1 MNRIAETHIEEI
13 RSLTDIVDIVSD
25 YVRLKK
31 RGTNFIG
38 LCPFHTEK
46 TPSFNVNP
54 GMGIFKCFGCG
65 EGGDVFH
72 FLERVEGLSFPESV
86 RLLAERA
93 GVQLPEEEEPD
104 EDASE
109 REAGYH
115 ALRFAARFYHDNLT
129 KGDESGEARAY
140 LKQRGFDAQSIK
152 KFGIGCAPDSWDAL
166 LTAGEKNNIAPETLA
181 FAGLVVPRR
190 DGSGWYDRYRHRLMF
205 PIFSHVGKV
214 IGFGG
219 RILREDDTPKYI
231 NSPETKI
238 YSKSRVLYG
247 LYHGKNA
254 MRHRGEAVLVEGYT
268 DVVSL
273 YQAGVQ
279 HVVASSGTA
288 LTEDQVS
295 LLGRYVKTIVL
306 LYDADAAGQRAALR
320 AIDLILA
327 AGQIPYAVQLPD
339 GEDPDSFVK
348 THGGGAFDAFLKKH
362 RQDFIDFML
371 SQAKQSGDMD
381 APEGQAS
388 VQRTILGSLAKI
400 DDPLVR
406 ESYLRVAAGKI
417 GLPEMQLRPLLA
429 EMMKRG
435 QAASKRKERLAR
447 TTEEGPAHG
456 SDPGSVGTSIARGAK
471 NERENA
477 RRDNHTEVHTEH
489 AHAVDRK
496 PTPPE
501 KFLHFLMLDG
511 GVPIVEYVM
520 GHLAVEEFTE
530 GPSRDLA
537 AELVRQY
544 AADTFDR
551 RSILGGEAGEG
562 VQRLAAEVLTQS
574 SEPSM
579 NWERRRNISVPKLS
593 DGAQD
598 AAGSAMAL
606 LRLRH
611 VNTKLD
617 HLQKEMYRVQQAGGE
632 LNSFLQKQAELLA
645 YRRAVENRE
654 FLRPL

>member
-1 MNRIAETHIEEI
+1 M
-13 RSLTDIVDIVSD
+13 TDIVDVVSD

-72 FLERVEGLSFPESV
+72 FMERVEGLSFPETV

-93 GVQLPEEEEPD
+93 GVQLPEEEGPD

-109 REAGYH
+109 KEAAYH
-115 ALRFAARFYHDNLT
+115 ALRFAARFFHDNLT
-129 KGDESGEARAY
+129 RGEAGGVARAY
-140 LKQRGFDAQSIK
+140 LKQRGYDAASIR
-152 KFGIGCAPDSWDAL
+152 KFGVGYAPDSWDAL
-166 LTAGEKNNIAPETLA
+166 LLAAEKQKIGPDVLA
-181 FAGLVVPRR
+181 YAGLVVPRR
-190 DGSGWYDRYRHRLMF
+190 EGNGWYDRYRHRLMF

-214 IGFGG
+214 LGFGG

-254 MRHRGEAVLVEGYT
+254 MRHREEAVLVEGYT
-268 DVVSL
+268 DVMSL

-288 LTEDQVS
+288 LTVDQVA

-306 LYDADAAGQRAALR
+306 LYDADAAGQRAGLR

-327 AGQIPYAVQLPD
+327 AGLIPYAVQLPD
-339 GEDPDSFVK
+339 GEDPDSFVRTK
-348 THGGGAFDAFLKKH
+348 GGPAFDAYLREH
-362 RQDFIDFML
+362 RQDFVDFML
-371 SQAKQSGDMD
+371 AQAHKSGEMD
-381 APEGQAS
+381 APEGQAA
-388 VQRTILGSLAKI
+388 VQRAILESLSQI

-406 ESYLRVAAGKI
+406 ESYLRVAAGKM
-417 GLPEMQLRPLLA
+417 GLPDVQLRPLLTG
-429 EMMKRG
+429 MM
-435 QAASKRKERLAR
+435 
-447 TTEEGPAHG
+447 
-456 SDPGSVGTSIARGAK
+456 
-471 NERENA
+471 
-477 RRDNHTEVHTEH
+477 RR
-489 AHAVDRK
+489 RK
-496 PTPPE
+496 PTSSASADRQHGAPAPEASPLSAPAAESAPVDNQDISEPHAEPMPPE
-501 KFLHFLMLDG
+501 KFLHYLMLDG
-511 GVPIVEYVM
+511 GLPIVEYVM
-520 GHLAVEEFTE
+520 GHMAVEEFTE
-530 GPSRDLA
+530 GPSRELA
-537 AELVRQY
+537 TELVRQY
-544 AADTFDR
+544 AADAFDR
-551 RSILGGEAGEG
+551 KRILGGGAGEG
-562 VQRLAAEVLTQS
+562 VQRLAAEVLTQL

-593 DGAQD
+593 DGPRE
-598 AAGSAMAL
+598 AAGSAMVL

-611 VNTKLD
+611 IHRKLD
-617 HLQKEMYRVQQAGGE
+617 RLKKDLYRAQQTGTDMHGLLQE
-632 LNSFLQKQAELLA
+632 QAELLA

-654 FLRPL
+654 FLSTT

>member
-1 MNRIAETHIEEI
+1 MNRISDTHIEEI
-13 RSLTDIVDIVSD
+13 RSLTDIVDLVSD

-65 EGGDVFH
+65 EGGDAFH
-72 FLERVEGLSFPESV
+72 FLERVEGLSFPETV

-93 GVQLPEEEEPD
+93 GVQLPEEEGPD

-115 ALRFAARFYHDNLT
+115 ALRFAARYFHDNLT
-129 KGDESGEARAY
+129 KGDGGSVARAY
-140 LKQRGFDAQSIK
+140 LKQRGFDAQSIT
-152 KFGIGCAPDSWDAL
+152 KFGVGYAPDSWDAL
-166 LTAGEKNNIAPETLA
+166 LLAAEKQKIGPDVLA
-181 FAGLVVPRR
+181 YSGLVVPRR
-190 DGSGWYDRYRHRLMF
+190 EGSGWYDRYRHRLMF

-214 IGFGG
+214 LGFGG
-219 RILREDDTPKYI
+219 RVLREEDTPKYI

-247 LYHGKNA
+247 LFHGKNA
-254 MRHRGEAVLVEGYT
+254 MRHREEAVLVEGYT
-268 DVVSL
+268 DVMSL

-288 LTEDQVS
+288 LTEEQVA

-327 AGQIPYAVQLPD
+327 AGLIPYAVQLPD
-339 GEDPDSFVK
+339 GEDPDSFVRAK
-348 THGGGAFDAFLKKH
+348 GGPAFDAFLKEH
-362 RQDFIDFML
+362 RQDFVDFML
-371 SQAKQSGDMD
+371 TQARQSGSMD

-388 VQRTILGSLAKI
+388 VQRTVLESLAKI
-400 DDPLVR
+400 EDPLVR
-406 ESYLRVAAGKI
+406 ESYLRVAASKM
-417 GLPEMQLRPLLA
+417 GLPDVQLRPLLA
-429 EMMKRG
+429 GMMKRRKPTSR
-435 QAASKRKERLAR
+435 QAAVRSSTDRLVR
-447 TTEEGPAHG
+447 TSDDAGPHHTDAAAVEEAPVPDA
-456 SDPGSVGTSIARGAK
+456 D
-471 NERENA
+471 
-477 RRDNHTEVHTEH
+477 
-489 AHAVDRK
+489 

-501 KFLHFLMLDG
+501 KFLHFLMLDVG
-511 GVPIVEYVM
+511 LPIVEYVM

-551 RSILGGEAGEG
+551 KRILGGAAGAN
-562 VQRLAAEVLTQS
+562 VQRLAAEVLTQL

-593 DGAQD
+593 DGPQE
-598 AAGSAMAL
+598 AAGSAMVL

-611 VNTKLD
+611 VHQKLD
-617 HLQKEMYRVQQAGGE
+617 RLQKELYRAQQSGADMNG
-632 LNSFLQKQAELLA
+632 LLQEQAELLA
-645 YRRAVENRE
+645 YRRAIENRE
-654 FLRPL
+654 FLSTT